1 MIIAVASGKGGTGKT
16 TVAVNF
22 ALSIDNAQLLD
33 CDVEEPNSHLFLK
46 PEITDRKKSVV
57 LVPRVN
63 HDICTYCQRCREVC
77 AYGAIAV
84 IPPSA
89 GKGKGQVLIFD
100 NLCHSCGACV
110 MLCPEKAMFEE
121 ERETGIIET
130 GKAGKVDF
138 THGRLNLKEAMSPP
152 LIKQVKK
159 GINKEKI
166 SIIDSPPGTSCPV
179 IASVKGADFVL
190 LVTEPTPFGLNDLK
204 LAVETV
210 KTLNLPVGI
219 VINRSCENDHLIE
232 DYSKREK
239 IPVMMKI
246 PFDRNI
252 AVAYSKGINIVEVMP
267 EYMEKFKGLLNL
279 ITSRIAGKGGVQ

>member
-22 ALSIDNAQLLD
+22 ALSLENAQLLD

-46 PEITDRKKSVV
+46 PEIKDRKKSVA

-63 HDICTYCQRCREVC
+63 HDKCTYCGRCREVC

-110 MLCPEKAMFEE
+110 MLCPENAMFEE

-130 GKAGKVDF
+130 GKAGRVDF

-152 LIKQVKK
+152 VIKQVKK
-159 GINKEKI
+159 EINKEKI

-179 IASVKGADFVL
+179 IAAVKGADFVL

-210 KTLNLPVGI
+210 KTLKLPVGI

-232 DYSKREK
+232 NYCKSEK
-239 IPVMMKI
+239 IKVMMKI

-252 AVAYSKGINIVEVMP
+252 AVAYSNGDNIVDIMP
-267 EYMEKFKGLLNL
+267 EYKEKFQMLFGA
-279 ITSRIAGKGGVQ
+279 ITSLAAEKGGK

>member
-22 ALSIDNAQLLD
+22 ALSLENVQLLD
-33 CDVEEPNSHLFLK
+33 CDVEEPNAHLFLK
-46 PEITDRKKSVV
+46 PEINDIEKSTV

-63 HDICTYCQRCREVC
+63 HDMCTYCGRCREVC

-100 NLCHSCGACV
+100 SLCHSCGACV
-110 MLCPEKAMFEE
+110 MLCPENAMFEE

-159 GINKEKI
+159 KI
-166 SIIDSPPGTSCPV
+166 DRTKTVIIDSPPGTSCPV
-179 IASVKGADFVL
+179 IASVKVADFVL

-210 KTLNLPVGI
+210 KILKLPVGI
-219 VINRSCENDHLIE
+219 IINRSCENDNLIE
-232 DYSKREK
+232 EYGKREK

-252 AVAYSKGINIVEVMP
+252 AVAYSNGNNIVDIMP
-267 EYMEKFKGLLNL
+267 EYIEKFKTLLDK
-279 ITSRIAGKGGVQ
+279 ITPLAADKRGN